1 MDQRRYL
8 QLIEQDYARMR
19 ETATRDLTAT
29 VPHCPGWST
38 ADLLTHV
45 GDTFLHKVE
54 TMRRGAWPEPWPPE
68 PDPDGP
74 AAYLDRAMAELR
86 GELTSRKPEEK
97 ALTWYDPDQTVG
109 FWARRMSLEAVVHRV
124 DAELAAGEPVMPIPA
139 DLAVD
144 GIDEILVTFL
154 AFASRQWPEDFGDGL
169 AGADGRA
176 VSISVGTDR
185 RLVRPAASGVEVSM
199 DGSTAEAS
207 ISGAS
212 QDVLLW
218 LWGRGDGAGLTFDGD
233 PELVKRLRDL
243 LKEATQ

>member
-8 QLIEQDYARMR
+8 DLIELDYARLR
-19 ETATRDLTAT
+19 DTATRDLAAP
-29 VPHCPGWST
+29 VPHCPGWTT
-38 ADLLTHV
+38 ADLLKHV

-54 TMRRGAWPEPWPPE
+54 TMRRGVWPKPWPPE
-68 PDPDGP
+68 PDPNGP
-74 AAYLDRAMAELR
+74 AAYLNRAMAELR
-86 GELTSRKPEEK
+86 GELASRPPEEQ

-109 FWARRMSLEAVVHRV
+109 FWARRMALETAVHRV
-124 DAELAAGEPVMPIPA
+124 DAELAAGEPIMPIPA

-154 AFASRQWPEDFGDGL
+154 AFASRQWPEDFGDAL

-176 VSISVGTDR
+176 VSITTGANGW
-185 RLVRPAASGVEVSM
+185 LVRLAASGVEVAG
-199 DGSTAEAS
+199 DDAPGEAS
-207 ISGAS
+207 ISGAP

-218 LWGRGDGAGLTFDGD
+218 LWRRADDATLTFDGD
-233 PELVKRLRDL
+233 PGLVRRLRDL

>member
-8 QLIEQDYARMR
+8 HLLELDYARMR
-19 ETATRDLTAT
+19 ETATRDLAAP
-29 VPHCPGWST
+29 VPSCPKWTT
-38 ADLLTHV
+38 ADLLKHV

-54 TMRRGAWPEPWPPE
+54 TMRRGTWPKPWPPE
-68 PDPDGP
+68 PDPKGLE
-74 AAYLDRAMAELR
+74 AYLGRAMAELR
-86 GELTSRKPEEK
+86 SELTSRKPEEQ

-109 FWARRMSLEAVVHRV
+109 FWARRMALETVVHRV
-124 DAELAAGEPVMPIPA
+124 DAELAASERIMPIPT

-154 AFASRQWPEDFGDGL
+154 AFASRQWPEDFGDAL
-169 AGADGRA
+169 ASADGRA
-176 VSISVGTDR
+176 VSIVAGASSW
-185 RLVRPAASGVEVSM
+185 LVRLAASGVEVARDDSP
-199 DGSTAEAS
+199 GEAS
-207 ISGAS
+207 ISGAP

-218 LWGRGDGAGLTFDGD
+218 LWRRTDNAALTIDGD